1 MNDMWKKL
9 IRADLTPNQFYM
21 LHSIREGV
29 STPLLNTAME
39 YRVLKN
45 KNWILEDGKLSAKA
59 IKIIKEIEGYFKILK
74 KKTDASIMG
83 KDFEEKLVFYN
94 GMWPKKKLPTGKA
107 ARSAPGNLVDPF
119 RWFHTNYD
127 FGWELVMKATA
138 LYLDE
143 KEADNWNYCRTSQYF
158 IRKQNSDKSWS
169 SELADYCQ
177 LIEDGADEE
186 PKIISD
192 KVF

>member
-1 MNDMWKKL
+1 MDDMWKKL
-9 IRADLTPNQFYM
+9 IRAKLTPNQFYM
-21 LHSIREGV
+21 LHAIREGV

-45 KNWILEDGKLSAKA
+45 KNWILEDGTLSAKA
-59 IKIIKEIEGYFKILK
+59 TKIIKEIEAYFKRLK
-74 KKTDASIMG
+74 AKTDASIMG
-83 KDFEEKLVFYN
+83 KDFEEKLIFYN
-94 GMWPKKKLPTGKA
+94 DLWPKKKLPTGKA
-107 ARSAPGNLVDPF
+107 ARSAKGNLIDPF
-119 RWFHTNYD
+119 RWFHSNYE

-158 IRKQNSDKSWS
+158 IRKQSSDKSWS

-177 LIEDGADEE
+177 LIEDGADTE
-186 PKIISD
+186 PKLKSD